1 MHIAPLGPDD
11 PAELGGYELLG
22 RIGQGGMGQVYLGES
37 PGGEPA
43 AVKVIKPSVVDS
55 ETRTRFAQEVEILKT
70 IWGARIA
77 ALLDADPEA
86 ERPWLATEYVEGLD
100 LSRHVATHGPLPA
113 LLTAALGATLAEALA
128 TVHRQG
134 LLHRDLKP
142 ANVLLG
148 PNGPKVIDFGLAV
161 FAESSVS
168 LTAPHTVVGTPSCM
182 PPEQAN
188 GEKPLTPAVDVYALG
203 AVLLFA
209 ASGHPPYRADNIHL
223 LFHHVVDP
231 AFAPD
236 LSGAP
241 DELVPLLTAML
252 AHRPQDRPD
261 LAEVVRRCRA
271 LIEAQ
276 GLKVAQARRRL
287 TTYTAAPTHVLDDLL
302 AVGRASGPRVRTESG
317 TAGTL
322 PTAEPAEPDAW
333 EREAA
338 GPPSARRGQDGA
350 PADPEVP
357 SDPVQ
362 AGPELPP
369 HRVRTGPEMPP
380 VPGPAAP
387 PAPIPA
393 EPSADPRLLFRRVD
407 VPPEPFADA
416 RSASASATREP
427 SRSGATAA
435 GPGQDPTTAESAAPL
450 SPRRASGRG
459 GADRPSP
466 RSSAQ
471 ARITARRLREAYAA
485 STPF

>member
-77 ALLDADPEA
+77 ALLDADPDA

-100 LSRHVATHGPLPA
+100 LSRHVAAHGPLPA
-113 LLTAALGATLAEALA
+113 LLTSALGATLAEALA

-161 FAESSVS
+161 FAESNVS

-223 LFHHVVDP
+223 LFHQVVDP
-231 AFAPD
+231 AVAPD
-236 LSGAP
+236 LSGTP

-261 LAEVVRRCRA
+261 LAEVVRRSRA

-287 TTYTAAPTHVLDDLL
+287 TTYTAAPTQVLDDLL
-302 AVGRASGPRVRTESG
+302 AVGRASGPQVRTEPG
-317 TAGTL
+317 AAGT
-322 PTAEPAEPDAW
+322 PFASPQAERR
-333 EREAA
+333 REAA
-338 GPPSARRGQDGA
+338 DSRPARQRQDGF
-350 PADPEVP
+350 P
-357 SDPVQ
+357 
-362 AGPELPP
+362 AGPE
-369 HRVRTGPEMPP
+369 VPP
-380 VPGPAAP
+380 VPGPPEP
-387 PAPIPA
+387 P
-393 EPSADPRLLFRRVD
+393 ADPRLLLRRVD
-407 VPPEPFADA
+407 TPSQPSADA
-416 RSASASATREP
+416 SADSTPADRSPA
-427 SRSGATAA
+427 GAGTGA
-435 GPGQDPTTAESAAPL
+435 GADPAQDPTAAKSAAPL
-450 SPRRASGRG
+450 SPRHASERG
-459 GADRPSP
+459 GAARPSL
-466 RSSAQ
+466 RGSAQ

>member
-1 MHIAPLGPDD
+1 MHIAPLGPGD
-11 PAELGGYELLG
+11 PSELGGYELLG

-77 ALLDADPEA
+77 ALLDADPDA

-100 LSRHVATHGPLPA
+100 LSRHVAAHGPLPA

-128 TVHRQG
+128 GVHRQG

-209 ASGHPPYRADNIHL
+209 ASGHAPYRADNIHL
-223 LFHHVVDP
+223 LFHQVVDP
-231 AFAPD
+231 ACAPD
-236 LSGAP
+236 LSMTP

-302 AVGRASGPRVRTESG
+302 AVGRASGAEARTGSG
-317 TAGTL
+317 TAGTPL
-322 PTAEPAEPDAW
+322 ASLPAER
-333 EREAA
+333 ERESA
-338 GPPSARRGQDGA
+338 GPRPARRQPHGF
-350 PADPEVP
+350 
-357 SDPVQ
+357 PV
-362 AGPELPP
+362 GPEA
-369 HRVRTGPEMPP
+369 PP
-380 VPGPAAP
+380 VAAP
-387 PAPIPA
+387 PEPPLGLGPHAP
-393 EPSADPRLLFRRVD
+393 SDPRLLFRRD
-407 VPPEPFADA
+407 DTPSEPSAEARADSATAARGRDEAAGPVRDPADA
-416 RSASASATREP
+416 RSAAS
-427 SRSGATAA
+427 SS
-435 GPGQDPTTAESAAPL
+435 PL

-459 GADRPSP
+459 RADRPSA

>member
-1 MHIAPLGPDD
+1 MHIAPLGPED

-55 ETRTRFAQEVEILKT
+55 ETRERFAQEVEILKT

-77 ALLDADPEA
+77 ALLNADPDA

-100 LSRHVATHGPLPA
+100 LSRHVAAHGPLPA

-128 TVHRQG
+128 TVHQQG

-168 LTAPHTVVGTPSCM
+168 LTAPHMVVGTPSCM

-209 ASGHPPYRADNIHL
+209 ASGHAPYRADNIHL
-223 LFHHVVDP
+223 LFHQVVDP
-231 AFAPD
+231 GCAPD

-241 DELVPLLTAML
+241 DELVPLLAAML
-252 AHRPQDRPD
+252 THRAQDRPD
-261 LAEVVRRCRA
+261 LDEVVRRCRA

-287 TTYTAAPTHVLDDLL
+287 TTYTAAPAHVLDDLL
-302 AVGRASGPRVRTESG
+302 AVGRASGVQTRTGSG
-317 TAGTL
+317 TAGAALASL
-322 PTAEPAEPDAW
+322 PA

-338 GPPSARRGQDGA
+338 GPRPARRQPHGF
-350 PADPEVP
+350 PAGPEVP
-357 SDPVQ
+357 
-362 AGPELPP
+362 AA
-369 HRVRTGPEMPP
+369 
-380 VPGPAAP
+380 AAP
-387 PAPIPA
+387 PEPPLGPGPHAPT
-393 EPSADPRLLFRRVD
+393 DPRLEFRRPD
-407 VPPEPFADA
+407 TAGEPTAGARAGSAPATDADLTSAARARAEAGGPVREPVDA
-416 RSASASATREP
+416 RSAAPP
-427 SRSGATAA
+427 S
-435 GPGQDPTTAESAAPL
+435 PL
-450 SPRRASGRG
+450 SPRRVSGRG
-459 GADRPSP
+459 GAGRPAP

-471 ARITARRLREAYAA
+471 ARVTARRLREEYAA

>member
-1 MHIAPLGPDD
+1 MHIAPLDPDD

-100 LSRHVATHGPLPA
+100 LSRHVAAHGPLPA

-261 LAEVVRRCRA
+261 LAEVVGRCRA

-302 AVGRASGPRVRTESG
+302 AVGRASRPEVRTAPG

-322 PTAEPAEPDAW
+322 LAAEPAEPDER

-338 GPPSARRGQDGA
+338 GPRSARRGQDGVS
-350 PADPEVP
+350 ADPEVP
-357 SDPVQ
+357 ADPVQ
-362 AGPELPP
+362 AGPEMPSVL
-369 HRVRTGPEMPP
+369 VSGASDAPP
-380 VPGPAAP
+380 VPV
-387 PAPIPA
+387 PA

-407 VPPEPFADA
+407 VPPEPFTDA
-416 RSASASATREP
+416 RAASASATREP

-435 GPGQDPTTAESAAPL
+435 GPGQDSTAAESAALL

-459 GADRPSP
+459 SADRPSL

>member
-1 MHIAPLGPDD
+1 MHIAPLSPDD
-11 PAELGGYELLG
+11 PSELGGYELLG

-77 ALLDADPEA
+77 ALLDADPDA

-100 LSRHVATHGPLPA
+100 LSRHVAAHGPLPA

-168 LTAPHTVVGTPSCM
+168 LTAPHMVVGTPSCM

-209 ASGHPPYRADNIHL
+209 ASGHAPYRADNIHL
-223 LFHHVVDP
+223 LFHQVVDP
-231 AFAPD
+231 ACAPD
-236 LSGAP
+236 LSGTP

-302 AVGRASGPRVRTESG
+302 AVGRASGAEVGTGSA
-317 TAGTL
+317 TAGTPL
-322 PTAEPAEPDAW
+322 ASPPAER
-333 EREAA
+333 ERESAD
-338 GPPSARRGQDGA
+338 PRSARRRQDGL
-350 PADPEVP
+350 PAGPEVP
-357 SDPVQ
+357 PV
-362 AGPELPP
+362 
-369 HRVRTGPEMPP
+369 
-380 VPGPAAP
+380 AAP
-387 PAPIPA
+387 PEPQLGIGPHAP
-393 EPSADPRLLFRRVD
+393 ADPRLLLRRVD
-407 VPPEPFADA
+407 DTPSVPPSADA
-416 RSASASATREP
+416 RTDSTPAAPARAE
-427 SRSGATAA
+427 AA
-435 GPGQDPTTAESAAPL
+435 GPGRDPAGARSAAPL

>member
-1 MHIAPLGPDD
+1 MRPQVHIHPLGPDD

-77 ALLDADPEA
+77 ALLDADPDA

-100 LSRHVATHGPLPA
+100 LSRYVAAHGPLPA

-128 TVHRQG
+128 GVHRQG

-168 LTAPHTVVGTPSCM
+168 LTAPRMVVGTPSCM

-209 ASGHPPYRADNIHL
+209 ASGHAPYRADNIHL
-223 LFHHVVDP
+223 LFHQVVDP
-231 AFAPD
+231 GCAPD
-236 LSGAP
+236 LSGTP

-302 AVGRASGPRVRTESG
+302 AVGRGSGAEVRTGSG
-317 TAGTL
+317 TAGSPL
-322 PTAEPAEPDAW
+322 VSPPAER
-333 EREAA
+333 ERESAA
-338 GPPSARRGQDGA
+338 PPPARRQPHGF
-350 PADPEVP
+350 PAGPEVP
-357 SDPVQ
+357 PV
-362 AGPELPP
+362 
-369 HRVRTGPEMPP
+369 T
-380 VPGPAAP
+380 AP
-387 PAPIPA
+387 PEPPPGLGPHAP
-393 EPSADPRLLFRRVD
+393 ADPRLLFRRVD
-407 VPPEPFADA
+407 TASEPSADARADSTPPARADSTPAARARAEADGPVRDPADA
-416 RSASASATREP
+416 RSA
-427 SRSGATAA
+427 
-435 GPGQDPTTAESAAPL
+435 APLSSL

>member
-1 MHIAPLGPDD
+1 VHIAPLSPDD

-55 ETRTRFAQEVEILKT
+55 ETRLRFAQEVEILKT
-70 IWGARIA
+70 VWGARIA

-86 ERPWLATEYVEGLD
+86 DPPWLATEYVEGLD
-100 LSRHVATHGPLPA
+100 LSRHVARHGPLDA
-113 LLTAALGATLAEALA
+113 LLTASLGATLAEALA
-128 TVHRQG
+128 TVHKQG

-168 LTAPHTVVGTPSCM
+168 LTAANTVVGTPSCM

-209 ASGHPPYRADNIHL
+209 CSGHAPYRADNIHL
-223 LFHHVVDP
+223 LFHQVVDP
-231 AFAPD
+231 ATAPD

-241 DELVPLLTAML
+241 EELAPLLTAML
-252 AHRPQDRPD
+252 AHRPEDRPALD
-261 LAEVVRRCRA
+261 DVVRRCRA

-287 TTYTAAPTHVLDDLL
+287 TNYTAAPAHVLDDLL
-302 AVGRASGPRVRTESG
+302 AVSRPGPATEGSATRARATADGPVAAPPPRQEPGSSTPGPARQEPSGLRTGRRA
-317 TAGTL
+317 
-322 PTAEPAEPDAW
+322 
-333 EREAA
+333 
-338 GPPSARRGQDGA
+338 
-350 PADPEVP
+350 PEVP
-357 SDPVQ
+357 SP
-362 AGPELPP
+362 
-369 HRVRTGPEMPP
+369 MPP
-380 VPGPAAP
+380 KP
-387 PAPIPA
+387 PDQTPPT
-393 EPSADPRLLFRRVD
+393 DPRLLFAGVD
-407 VPPEPFADA
+407 TPSPPPADDAPASPVAGQPPADGTAERDSA
-416 RSASASATREP
+416 RP
-427 SRSGATAA
+427 SLPAA
-435 GPGQDPTTAESAAPL
+435 GRGALGGGDGSV
-450 SPRRASGRG
+450 RR
-459 GADRPSP
+459 
-466 RSSAQ
+466 RSVRHSAQ
-471 ARITARRLREAYAA
+471 ARITAQRLREAYAA

>member
-1 MHIAPLGPDD
+1 M
-11 PAELGGYELLG
+11 GGYELLG

-55 ETRTRFAQEVEILKT
+55 ETRARFAQEVEVLKT

-100 LSRHVATHGPLPA
+100 LSRHVAGHGPLPA

-161 FAESSVS
+161 FAESSSS
-168 LTAPHTVVGTPSCM
+168 LTAPHMVVGTPSYM

-209 ASGHPPYRADNIHL
+209 ASGHPPYRTDNIHL
-223 LFHHVVDP
+223 LFHQVVDP
-231 AFAPD
+231 AVAPD
-236 LSGAP
+236 LSGVP

-252 AHRPQDRPD
+252 AHSPQARPD
-261 LAEVVRRCRA
+261 LPEVVRRCRA
-271 LIEAQ
+271 LIEAH

-287 TTYTAAPTHVLDDLL
+287 TAYTATPTHVLDDLL
-302 AVGRASGPRVRTESG
+302 AVDRTSGPE
-317 TAGTL
+317 
-322 PTAEPAEPDAW
+322 
-333 EREAA
+333 
-338 GPPSARRGQDGA
+338 
-350 PADPEVP
+350 
-357 SDPVQ
+357 
-362 AGPELPP
+362 
-369 HRVRTGPEMPP
+369 VRTGPGEDKAPP
-380 VPGPAAP
+380 VPSPTGRERDAADSRPSDRRPEGSPAGPGAP
-387 PAPIPA
+387 PVPAPTQPSGDPRLLLHRDDTPR
-393 EPSADPRLLFRRVD
+393 EPSADALADPAPAARAETTTVD
-407 VPPEPFADA
+407 
-416 RSASASATREP
+416 
-427 SRSGATAA
+427 
-435 GPGQDPTTAESAAPL
+435 PGQDPTVAPL
-450 SPRRASGRG
+450 PPRRPSGRG
-459 GADRPSP
+459 RANRPSL

-471 ARITARRLREAYAA
+471 ARLTARRLREAYAA
-485 STPF
+485 GSPF

>member
-1 MHIAPLGPDD
+1 MHIAPLGPGD
-11 PAELGGYELLG
+11 PTELGGYELLG

-55 ETRTRFAQEVEILKT
+55 ETRMRFAQEVEILKT

-100 LSRHVATHGPLPA
+100 LSRHVAAHGPLPA

-161 FAESSVS
+161 FAESTVS

-188 GEKPLTPAVDVYALG
+188 GERPLTPAVDVYALG

-223 LFHHVVDP
+223 LFHQVTDP
-231 AFAPD
+231 AVAPD

-241 DELVPLLTAML
+241 DELVTLLTGML

-287 TTYTAAPTHVLDDLL
+287 TAYTAAPTHILDDLL
-302 AVGRASGPRVRTESG
+302 AVGPASGPHVR
-317 TAGTL
+317 
-322 PTAEPAEPDAW
+322 AEPGPLASSSP
-333 EREAA
+333 A
-338 GPPSARRGQDGA
+338 G
-350 PADPEVP
+350 
-357 SDPVQ
+357 
-362 AGPELPP
+362 
-369 HRVRTGPEMPP
+369 
-380 VPGPAAP
+380 AAP
-387 PAPIPA
+387 
-393 EPSADPRLLFRRVD
+393 EPSAGAGAGARARTDATP
-407 VPPEPFADA
+407 ASDA
-416 RSASASATREP
+416 RAE
-427 SRSGATAA
+427 A
-435 GPGQDPTTAESAAPL
+435 GPAGPDQDAAPARTAAPL
-450 SPRRASGRG
+450 SPGRASGGQRSG
-459 GADRPSP
+459 GSDRPSP